1 MRTLDRILDRPL
13 AQAAAM
19 TIAAV
24 LIVGGTAMAVSSQA
38 RTYEALQAHH
48 QPTQAAE
55 AK

>member
-24 LIVGGTAMAVSSQA
+24 LIVCGMAWGVSSKA
-38 RTYEALQAHH
+38 RSYEALCTHP
-48 QPTQAAE
+48 QPIQTAE